1 MGLDSEAASP
11 AQRELRAQ
19 RAGPAAR
26 AVPLACSPPELA
38 RNQHCKGTVWY
49 GVTPRPAALG
59 VTLTSSVR
67 CGLFVLPFSL
77 ASASN
82 FLFWLLHSYSAL
94 I

>member
-1 MGLDSEAASP
+1 MTCVLSELVLLPVLCPSP
-11 AQRELRAQ
+11 AR
-19 RAGPAAR
+19 
-26 AVPLACSPPELA
+26 SPPELA

-59 VTLTSSVR
+59 VTLTSSVG
-67 CGLFVLPFSL
+67 CGLFVLPFFL

-82 FLFWLLHSYSAL
+82 FLFRLLHSYSAL